1 MNNVLLGA
9 SLSDPHSE
17 LHREW
22 LGREIKDDLMNPDAY
37 TFGFALDSITLER
50 CGSDSRQDAFR
61 ILTLSTFEFHALISQ
76 WPSPWL
82 ALSPLMA
89 GDPNAPLLV
98 IRVTLDEVLV
108 SEHLES
114 LHYLLSQAKPAET
127 KESDAPKDH
136 TLFSVPRL
144 SLDVCCG
151 PICGRLIHTKPDLN
165 SEPFILELRTDGFLI
180 SAHSQFLP
188 ASLSTPHHH
197 LHPHELPLQLSF
209 TFALIWKPT
218 FIRVLSN
225 ATIKKE
231 LVEFSD
237 IQQSEYKLMDDP
249 ALLSLET
256 IEAKGGGRAFGHFGD
271 ENKSIACINPS
282 TVFADIHCSA
292 DALFIELW
300 QSNVINAVRKLIS
313 IAPSNPPRPTS
324 PHPSRLLDR
333 LPSGCSATVSLARFV
348 IFVTAPD
355 LNVHNDFDISR
366 GLAFRTGISL
376 QYCALRSPHVH
387 HFKNHYLHTQTRHKL
402 YLPEDRIVE
411 AISAAKASEL
421 TQKRHAFF
429 RISTWNLALRSAL
442 ATQYAT
448 DDPHIAE
455 RDDPLLSAQNFLQF
469 QNAKAEINISG
480 KRDPDSP
487 NVKDNLQVTVHIPM
501 LRGSFALGHVYN
513 LLLASKTMLSFS
525 RNHSHR
531 PSTAPETKFSHQF
544 QGTVKT
550 LQILWTLPGQQ
561 IYSRIN
567 SLALHSLPEGG
578 SGVRWN
584 KLLLCVTVP
593 PHPNLEQIT
602 SERWEELG
610 RLQYWDIRIPK
621 GSNGSISVQG
631 DSFRFRIPFGHI
643 LADLINDLGIT
654 VKCARHLVR
663 AIITGASLDMP
674 PPEAEAAKSI
684 PNLKLLIRC
693 VSVEAADDLFES
705 KLNVIWRAGL
715 DAAKQRNEREEAF
728 LLKVAAIQQAESSL
742 SSSFQST
749 MQLGSDYQFTS
760 NHTVSVEEAHQRL
773 LQVHDVDWNLRHRL
787 LKQERVEQEES
798 ILRRIH
804 TERTAKLSAESPD
817 LVPIAPIDPEPPLL
831 RGMLCDLSLNITP
844 PSFPLEKLPEFMR
857 DRGSGLP
864 IGTQFSLL
872 LPMHIHFTLSS
883 LHATLRDY
891 PLPLIDIPPNEHTS
905 LPAWEFDTD
914 LAIAEEM
921 GSAQSVDWVE
931 CAIVE
936 PHNCVHGAPLSISV
950 PKTIMPVKTYA
961 NPVIRV
967 TTNDVTTFTWGV
979 CYGPATQDIL
989 RIAESLTST
998 PRDSSPAVGF
1008 WDKVSLLHMQRMA

>member
-1 MNNVLLGA
+1 M
-9 SLSDPHSE
+9 S
-17 LHREW
+17 
-22 LGREIKDDLMNPDAY
+22 PDAY
-37 TFGFALDSITLER
+37 TFGLALDSVTLER
-50 CGSDSRQDAFR
+50 CGSDSRQDALR
-61 ILTLSTFEFHALISQ
+61 ILNLTSFEFHALISQ

-82 ALSPLMA
+82 ASSPLMA

-98 IRVTLDEVLV
+98 VRVTLDEVLV
-108 SEHLES
+108 SERLES
-114 LHYLLSQAKPAET
+114 LHYLLSHAKSMET

-136 TLFSVPRL
+136 TSFSVPRL

-151 PICGRLIHTKPDLN
+151 PICGRLLHTNPDRN

-180 SAHSQFLP
+180 SAQSQFLP
-188 ASLSTPHHH
+188 ALTSTPHHH

-209 TFALIWKPT
+209 TFAFIWKPT
-218 FIRVLSN
+218 FIRVLSTT
-225 ATIKKE
+225 TIQKE
-231 LVEFSD
+231 LVEFSG
-237 IQQSEYKLMDDP
+237 IQQSECKVMDDP

-282 TVFADIHCSA
+282 TVFADIHCAA

-300 QSNVINAVRKLIS
+300 QSTVINAVQKLIS
-313 IAPSNPPRPTS
+313 ITTSDPPRPTS
-324 PHPSRLLDR
+324 SHPSRLLDR

-348 IFVTAPD
+348 VFVTSPD

-376 QYCALRSPHVH
+376 QYCALRSPHVP
-387 HFKNHYLHTQTRHKL
+387 HFKNHHLHTQTRHKL

-469 QNAKAEINISG
+469 QNAKVEINISG

-487 NVKDNLQVTVHIPM
+487 NVKDNLQVTMHIPT

-513 LLLASKTMLSFS
+513 LLLASKTMRSFS
-525 RNHSHR
+525 RNHSRR
-531 PSTAPETKFSHQF
+531 PSTTPETNFSYQF

-561 IYSRIN
+561 IYSRVN

-584 KLLLCVTVP
+584 NLLLCVTVP
-593 PHPNLEQIT
+593 PHPNLEQIA

-610 RLQYWDIRIPK
+610 RLQYWELRIPK
-621 GSNGSISVQG
+621 GSNRSISVQG
-631 DSFRFRIPFGHI
+631 DSVRFRIPFGYI

-654 VKCARHLVR
+654 VKCARHLVH
-663 AIITGASLDMP
+663 AIIIGASLDIP

-684 PNLKLLIRC
+684 PNLKFLIRC
-693 VSVEAADDLFES
+693 VSLEAADDLFES

-742 SSSFQST
+742 GSSFQST
-749 MQLGSDYQFTS
+749 MQLESDYQFTS
-760 NHTVSVEEAHQRL
+760 NHTVSVEDAHQRL

-804 TERTAKLSAESPD
+804 TERAAKPSAESPD
-817 LVPIAPIDPEPPLL
+817 LVSIAPNDPEPPLL
-831 RGMLCDLSLNITP
+831 RGMLCDLSLDITP
-844 PSFPLEKLPEFMR
+844 PSFPLEELPNFMR
-857 DRGSGLP
+857 DRGGGLP

-891 PLPLIDIPPNEHTS
+891 PLPLVDIPPNEHTS

-936 PHNCVHGAPLSISV
+936 PQSCAHGAPLSISV

-967 TTNDVTTFTWGV
+967 TTNDVTAFTWGV

-989 RIAESLTST
+989 RIAESLTSS

-1008 WDKVSLLHMQRMA
+1008 WDKVSLLHMQRIT